1 MHRWALQR
9 ICPDSQCLGC
19 MPHPTYL
26 RVAKLCG
33 SQRDSYE
40 GNLELRQPRSHCELA
55 FLLLFSTLATATQ
68 VVTLRDYLR
77 CQGHRQHVSTYFSRR
92 SEERRVGKECVSTCR
107 FR

>member
-55 FLLLFSTLATATQ
+55 FLLIFSTLATATQ

-77 CQGHRQHVSTYFSRR
+77 R
-92 SEERRVGKECVSTCR
+92 SEERRVGKACVSTCR
-107 FR
+107 CRWSPYH